1 MSSSTV
7 VLYLYDYAHTWVIV
21 LTLQLIRNCCGMWW
35 IWDTTGVTTSCVARG
50 WNNGKLRLECKEQR
64 GQQVLVLG
72 VTCNLIISWGGV
84 SCFIWDVVVYTRY
97 SHLSNDLRKI
107 TATENFIRYQL
118 RNMFFE
124 GKWLFISYVL
134 YFVSNA
140 KNIPYASA
148 SKAKYEKFYSL

>member
-1 MSSSTV
+1 M
-7 VLYLYDYAHTWVIV
+7 DA
-21 LTLQLIRNCCGMWW
+21 
-35 IWDTTGVTTSCVARG
+35 TTSCVARG

-64 GQQVLVLG
+64 GQQVLLVLG

-97 SHLSNDLRKI
+97 SHLSNVLRKI
-107 TATENFIRYQL
+107 ALTENFIRYQL

-124 GKWLFISYVL
+124 GKWLFISYLL

-148 SKAKYEKFYSL
+148 SKAKYEKFYSFQYSKFIKTPWYCLFPISSILTPLHSYRVDSVW